1 MGTVQRIH
9 YFLDFQHHTCYPLHK
24 GRSPTKGT
32 NTGRAGIG
40 QVPPIESAE
49 FIVTTTDQGRLH
61 SPQIDVQSRSPGL
74 PSLRESITTTYGA
87 AVWLAQL
94 PGFPSARPTED
105 EVDHRPVEETESG
118 DDSDEVIKLTLPN
131 ERDSDEEEDISGD
144 EQGNP
149 DMPPKGWTRL
159 KTTRLNNGSHRVI
172 RLVIGSPSAT
182 SGDTSPNWRGTHP
195 C

>member
-1 MGTVQRIH
+1 
-9 YFLDFQHHTCYPLHK
+9 
-24 GRSPTKGT
+24 
-32 NTGRAGIG
+32 
-40 QVPPIESAE
+40 
-49 FIVTTTDQGRLH
+49 VTTTDQGRLH